1 MHGSWERILKRLR
14 RAKKREIW
22 IIDENDFFNWESGR
36 SKAKIQKSALHSL
49 SFSTGLTVRL
59 LCKHMIS
66 TLGSVSKV
74 ISGPG
79 ELFKRSP
86 GWASRLGCHG
96 RYQCYQRYQCH
107 CTCRFGRISDSER
120 WPSRD
125 LSNFQATSQIY
136 SSLLR
141 PQDAAFSHLATS
153 CRVSKKSVHAVHR
166 VHIV

>member
-1 MHGSWERILKRLR
+1 MKTTSLTGNPEDQKQNSKISI
-14 RAKKREIW
+14 AQSI
-22 IIDENDFFNWESGR
+22 FFM
-36 SKAKIQKSALHSL
+36 
-49 SFSTGLTVRL
+49 RL

-66 TLGSVSKV
+66 TLGRVSKV

-96 RYQCYQRYQCH
+96 RYQCH

-136 SSLLR
+136 LSSLLR

-153 CRVSKKSVHAVHR
+153 CRVFKKSVHAVHR